1 MNASERKPKLPAM
14 GQKSGKIERDIHST
28 AIDYEPVNVSSVTMP
43 KRGLSVSNRLLIL
56 IAALLIPLSIATV
69 LFANSQQQQIAVA
82 VSERDGAAYMNDLGS
97 LVQLVSEH
105 RTLVTEQ
112 RSGLTDRA
120 ADRQAKAKDIGQVLN
135 KLKTTDAKFG
145 KTFGVTEQ
153 FNKLNSGW
161 ALITK
166 NPTSSTS
173 LANHDALIQKTLLP
187 MIETVGNNSRLILDP
202 EEDTYHLAN
211 MTINTLPLLVEDLG
225 RLTSVGIGVLQR
237 KKQTRTELFTI
248 STLLEQVKRGIGDV
262 ADSAR
267 YVSRASQGTADMQ
280 TLQKQ
285 ADVFKLAAE
294 NSLAETVQRPLIDGF
309 DVAFDA
315 QSYTSGMRLT
325 QSNYSSFYRNALETL
340 NSRLNARATDLQN
353 AQRLSLIGLGLLLAA
368 AAAATFLI
376 IRSITNPLNK
386 MSAVAARFGSG
397 DFSESMPVQS
407 RDEIGRLG
415 MAFNNSAEQ
424 LREYVNAQREEGQR
438 SQALQKNIGDFLDVA
453 MDISSGDLTKKG
465 KVTEDVL
472 GNVVDAINVMTEE
485 IGGLLRDVRKT
496 TDQVN
501 SGARSLTHASRNI
514 VQGAVSQ
521 AEIARE
527 TEQQVLEVSAQIRN
541 MSSTAQETA
550 QVAQRT
556 LDASKQGQQA
566 VQETL
571 QGMNVIRREVS
582 GISKSVKGLSDRSL
596 EIQEIVDTISGIA
609 AQTNLLSLNAAIEAS
624 GAGEAGTRFAIVAD
638 EVRRLA
644 EDSAKSTQRV
654 AALIKTIQTEI
665 QGLVIGIEQGTAEV
679 EQGYRIA
686 TGAGEQLEQI
696 AQLAQRSAD
705 FANRISDV
713 TRAQVHRVQNVS
725 QAVQTIALTAQA
737 TQEQSQSG
745 QSNAEE
751 LRKLAMSLTQN
762 LERFRLPS

>member
-1 MNASERKPKLPAM
+1 MNASERNSKLPVV
-14 GQKSGKIERDIHST
+14 GQKSGKAERNIYST

-43 KRGLSVSNRLLIL
+43 KRGLSVSNRLLL
-56 IAALLIPLSIATV
+56 LVVGLALPLSLGGAPYAFEQLQKINTAT
-69 LFANSQQQQIAVA
+69 
-82 VSERDGAAYMNDLGS
+82 SERDGALYMSDLGT
-97 LVQLVSEH
+97 LMQQVSEH
-105 RTLVTEQ
+105 RVLVAAQ
-112 RSGLTDRA
+112 RSGVTSGDRA
-120 ADRQAKAKDIGQVLN
+120 AKAKEIAQSLT
-135 KLKTTDAKFG
+135 KLQATDKKFG
-145 KTFGVTEQ
+145 EAFKSTALL
-153 FNKLNSGW
+153 NKLNSDW
-161 ALITK
+161 KDIEA
-166 NPTSSTS
+166 NPVVASS
-173 LANHDALIQKTLLP
+173 LAKHDAMVNQSLLP
-187 MIETVGNNSRLILDP
+187 LIRDVGNNSKLILDP
-202 EEDTYHLAN
+202 VEETYHLSD
-211 MTINTLPLLVEDLG
+211 MSINTLPILVNDLG
-225 RLTSVGIGVLQR
+225 RLSATGAGILQR
-237 KKQTRTELFTI
+237 KKQTRAELFTS
-248 STLLEQVKRGIGDV
+248 STLLEQIERNIDSTINSATYAANAAKGD
-262 ADSAR
+262 A
-267 YVSRASQGTADMQ
+267 
-280 TLQKQ
+280 TLQQLRTKALGFKQ
-285 ADVFKLAAE
+285 AAVASLNADVR
-294 NSLAETVQRPLIDGF
+294 RPLIDGF
-309 DVAFDA
+309 DATFDA
-315 QSYTSGMRLT
+315 VSFINGMGRTQANYTNIYQDSLKILNTRL
-325 QSNYSSFYRNALETL
+325 E
-340 NSRLNARATDLQN
+340 ARVADLQRT
-353 AQRLSLIGLGLLLAA
+353 QLLSFVSIGILLAA
-368 AAAATFLI
+368 ASVITFLI
-376 IRSITNPLNK
+376 IRSITVPLNK

-397 DFSESMPVQS
+397 DFSEPMPVQS

-424 LREYVNAQREEGQR
+424 LREYVDVQREEGER
-438 SQALQKNIGDFLDVA
+438 SQSLQKNIGEFLDVA

-465 KVTEDVL
+465 KVTDDVL

-485 IGGLLRDVRKT
+485 IGGLLRDVQKT

-527 TEQQVLEVSAQIRN
+527 TEQQVLEVSSQIRN
-541 MSSTAQETA
+541 MSDTAQETA
-550 QVAQRT
+550 QVAQKT

-582 GISKSVKGLSDRSL
+582 AISKSVKGLSDRSL

-665 QGLVIGIEQGTAEV
+665 QGLVIGIEQGTSEV

-725 QAVQTIALTAQA
+725 QAVQTIALTAQS

-751 LRKLAMSLTQN
+751 LRKLAMSLTQS

>member
-1 MNASERKPKLPAM
+1 MNASERKPKLPVI
-14 GQKSGKIERDIHST
+14 GKKSGKIERDIHST

-43 KRGLSVSNRLLIL
+43 KRGLSVSNRLL
-56 IAALLIPLSIATV
+56 LLISALAIPLAIATV
-69 LFANSQQQQIAVA
+69 LFTNTQQQQISVA
-82 VSERDGAAYMNDLGS
+82 ISERDGAAYMSDLGS
-97 LVQLVSEH
+97 LVQQVSEH
-105 RTLVTEQ
+105 RVFVAAQ
-112 RSGLTDRA
+112 RSGATVET
-120 ADRQAKAKDIGQVLN
+120 ADRQGKAKEIAQSLT
-135 KLKTTDAKFG
+135 KLEAIDKKSGKAFGSTD
-145 KTFGVTEQ
+145 Q
-153 FNKLNSGW
+153 FNKLNIAW
-161 ALITK
+161 KAIIA
-166 NPTSSTS
+166 NPVAPSSP
-173 LANHDALIQKTLLP
+173 AAHDALIKNNLLP
-187 MIETVGNNSRLILDP
+187 LIRDVGNNSKLILDP
-202 EEDTYHLAN
+202 VEETYHLAD
-211 MTINTLPLLVEDLG
+211 MTINTLPVLVDDLG
-225 RLTSVGIGVLQR
+225 RLSATGIGILQR
-237 KKQTRTELFTI
+237 KKQTRAELFTT
-248 STLLEQVKRGIGDV
+248 STLLEQVERDITDV
-262 ADSAR
+262 VNSTSYAANAAKSDAD
-267 YVSRASQGTADMQ
+267 
-280 TLQKQ
+280 LQKLKEQ
-285 ADVFKLAAE
+285 AIGFKQAALS
-294 NSLAETVQRPLIDGF
+294 SLDTTVRRPLLDGF
-309 DVAFDA
+309 DVAFDV
-315 QSYTSGMRLT
+315 QGYIGGMGIPKT
-325 QSNYSSFYRNALETL
+325 NYSNFYQNTLGILNA
-340 NSRLNARATDLQN
+340 RLNARVTDLQN

-368 AAAATFLI
+368 AAAATFFI
-376 IRSITNPLNK
+376 IRSIINPLNK
-386 MSAVAARFGSG
+386 MAGVAARFGSG
-397 DFSESMPVQS
+397 DFSESMPIQN
-407 RDEIGRLG
+407 RDEIGQLG

-424 LREYVNAQREEGQR
+424 MREYVDAQRQEGQR

-453 MDISSGDLTKKG
+453 MDISSGDLTKRG

-485 IGGLLRDVRKT
+485 IGSLLRDVQKT

-501 SGARSLTHASRNI
+501 NGARSLTHASRNI

-582 GISKSVKGLSDRSL
+582 AISKSVKGLSDRSL

-665 QGLVIGIEQGTAEV
+665 QGLVIGIEQGTSEV

-751 LRKLAMSLTQN
+751 LRQLALSLTQS